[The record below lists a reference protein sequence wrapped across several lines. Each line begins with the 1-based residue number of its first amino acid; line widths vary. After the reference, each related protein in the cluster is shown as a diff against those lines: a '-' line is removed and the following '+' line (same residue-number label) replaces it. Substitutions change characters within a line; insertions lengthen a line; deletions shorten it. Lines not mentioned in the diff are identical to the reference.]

1 MTNALDFSTNY
12 KDQLLRH
19 SLKEILGDV
28 PERFVEVLAERS
40 NWIEITGGST
50 LFREGDAGDSFYCV
64 ISGRL
69 KSFIYTE
76 GGIQTHI
83 GDIVR
88 GETVGEMAIFTGE
101 PRMATVVAARDS
113 VLIQLLKADFE
124 DLVGIHP
131 QIAVAMSR
139 NIIQRLKKAQTTR
152 QAVQKFINICLVPIS
167 PNVSL
172 DGFSSKLATALQ
184 AKGKTKLLDSPNINT
199 FHKIPD
205 FAQTNDTEAAAYHQL
220 TSWLDEEEAQHDFM
234 LFVAD
239 PSLTEW
245 TKRCIRT
252 ADVVYFVA
260 DATQNPQVG
269 DFEKTLTVNKNTT
282 PTHLILLHSANSRSP
297 KNTAAWY
304 TDRNLTTHV
313 HLRPDLNKDME
324 RLARIM
330 SGTAVGLVLAGGG
343 AKGFA
348 HLGVYQALM
357 EAEIPIDF
365 VGGTSMGALLGIPL
379 AMGLNPNEVR
389 AISKKSLTFK
399 PTSDYAFLP
408 FMSLIKGR
416 NLNKVIEYAINDLW
430 GFDADTEDTW
440 LNYYAV
446 SSNFTQAREEV
457 HQHGRLRTAIR
468 ASISIPG
475 VFPPVVH
482 GTDLLIDGGTFN
494 NFPTDVMYKMGAG
507 KILGVDL
514 SRDKI
519 HSLTIEEIPSTW
531 EMLRDKFKPKR
542 QRRYR
547 LPSLMSI
554 LLNTTM
560 LYSTARKKEA
570 KQFTDVYFN
579 PNVAK
584 YGLLDWGAFDKIYD
598 IGYDHAREVLGKL
611 SAEELAA
618 LKG

>member
-1 MTNALDFSTNY
+1 MTSTLDFTTNY
-12 KDQLLRH
+12 KDQLLRN

-40 NWIEITGGST
+40 KWIEITGGKT
-50 LFREGDAGDSFYCV
+50 LFREGDTGDSFYCV

-69 KSFIYTE
+69 KSFVYTE
-76 GGIQTHI
+76 GGIETHI
-83 GDIVR
+83 GDVVR

-101 PRMATVVAARDS
+101 PRMATVIAARDS
-113 VLIQLLKADFE
+113 VLIQLLKTDFE
-124 DLVGIHP
+124 DLVSIYP
-131 QIAVAMSR
+131 QISMAMSR
-139 NIIQRLKKAQTTR
+139 NIIQRLKKAQAPR

-172 DGFSSKLATALQ
+172 DAFSSKLATALQ
-184 AKGKTKLLDSPNINT
+184 VKGKTKLLDSQNINT
-199 FHKIPD
+199 FHKITD
-205 FAQTNDTEAAAYHQL
+205 FAQTNDTDAAAYHQL

-234 LFVAD
+234 VFVAD

-245 TKRCIRT
+245 TKRCVRS

-260 DATQNPQVG
+260 DANPNPQVG
-269 DFEKTLTVNKNTT
+269 DFEKTLVVNKNTT
-282 PTHLILLHSANSRSP
+282 STHLILLHSANSRSP

-304 TDRNLTTHV
+304 TDRDLTTHV
-313 HLRPDLNKDME
+313 HIRPDLNKDME

-348 HLGVYQALM
+348 HLGTYQALM

-365 VGGTSMGALLGIPL
+365 VGGTSIGSILGIPI
-379 AMGLNPNEVR
+379 AMNLKSHEVR
-389 AISKKSLTFK
+389 AIAKKSLAFK
-399 PTSDYAFLP
+399 PTGDYTFLP
-408 FMSLIKGR
+408 FMSLIKGG
-416 NLNKVIEYAINDLW
+416 NLKKMIETGIDELW
-430 GFDADTEDTW
+430 GFDADIEDTW

-457 HQHGRLRTAIR
+457 HQRGHLLTAVK

-475 VFPPVVH
+475 VFPPVIY
-482 GTDLLIDGGTFN
+482 GSDLLIDGGTFN
-494 NFPTDVMYKMGAG
+494 NFPTDVMYKIGAG
-507 KILGVDL
+507 KIIGVDL

-519 HSLTIEEIPSTW
+519 YNLLFDEMPSTW
-531 EMLRDKFKPKR
+531 EMLRDKFRPKR

-547 LPSLMSI
+547 LPSLVSI

-560 LYSTARKKEA
+560 LYSTARKKDA
-570 KQFTDVYFN
+570 KFFTDVYFN
-579 PNVAK
+579 PNVSK
-584 YGLLDWGAFDKIYD
+584 YGLLDWAAFDKIYD
-598 IGYDHAREVLGKL
+598 IGYDHAKEVLGKL
-611 SAEELAA
+611 SAEEMAA